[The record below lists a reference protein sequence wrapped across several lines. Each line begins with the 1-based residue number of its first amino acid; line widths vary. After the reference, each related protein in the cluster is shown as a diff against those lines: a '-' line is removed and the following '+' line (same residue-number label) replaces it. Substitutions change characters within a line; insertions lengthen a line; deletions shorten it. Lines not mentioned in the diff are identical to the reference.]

1 MSAINAATRSALD
14 RKILLVPESQQHKL
28 TAFRQN
34 RFSQVQYRADIDG
47 LRAIAVLLVIAY
59 HFGLTQFSGGYL
71 GVDVFFVI
79 SGFLITSQI
88 LSQIE
93 RGQFRFADFYARR
106 ARRILPALFAVVGSS
121 LVAGYILLLPLDL
134 KALGEQAM
142 YAVFGVSNFYFLS
155 ETGYFSKEAHQLP
168 LLHTW
173 SLGVEEQFYLIWPLI
188 CVATLSWLKLSAR
201 LNLAVLFVLCAASF
215 AWLLLNR
222 GTNPE
227 FSFFMLPTRAWQLG
241 LGAMIAFAPSVSK
254 RGLSEVQV
262 LIGLALILASATLT
276 TADDKTMEYGIIGA
290 TVGAGLIVWPK
301 GQNGWADRLLSITPL
316 VGVGKISYSAYLW
329 HWPLFVFF
337 IVWNSGAMPD
347 GHDIAV
353 LALVTLALS
362 YLSYRFIETPFRQR
376 KDSSFW
382 VLAVAFSIATAIG
395 LLGFFLFK
403 NEGVPGRLSAENQ
416 LIAEYLERKKV
427 KSKNYAC
434 SFPDFDRNELEIKCL
449 DEDRFGVPVLLMGD
463 SHAHHFQ
470 AALRNRYPEA
480 YFHIASYS
488 LCLPLL
494 GGTPNKEKSKNSRQC
509 AEIYRHLFDGLLTEG
524 RYKTIILSAR
534 WKNNDW
540 SKIESTVKYLK
551 QFADEVIV
559 FGPTLEYVMPLPSL
573 LLADALPRRST
584 QELRNSYTKQ
594 DLLKEIDASMKE
606 LVVTQGGTYY
616 SLLDLLCAKTS
627 DECISVDETGIPL
640 AWDYGHLTYE
650 GANFILK
657 GFEEQGLRLP

>member
-1 MSAINAATRSALD
+1 M
-14 RKILLVPESQQHKL
+14 
-28 TAFRQN
+28 
-34 RFSQVQYRADIDG
+34 QYRADIDG

-155 ETGYFSKEAHQLP
+155 ETGYFSREAHQLP

-188 CVATLSWLKLSAR
+188 CVATLSWLKLGAR
-201 LNLAVLFVLCAASF
+201 LTLAVLFVLSAASF

-241 LGAMIAFAPSVSK
+241 LGAMIAFAPSVSQ

-276 TADDKTMEYGIIGA
+276 NADDKTMEYGIIGA

-301 GQNGWADRLLSITPL
+301 GQNGLADRLLSITPL

-337 IVWNSGAMPD
+337 IVWNSGAMPE
-347 GHDIAV
+347 GYEIAA

-362 YLSYRFIETPFRQR
+362 YLSYLFIETPFRQR
-376 KDSSFW
+376 KDSSFRI
-382 VLAVAFSIATAIG
+382 LAVAFSMAAAIG

-403 NEGVPGRLSAENQ
+403 NEGAPGRLSAEDQ
-416 LIAEYLERKKV
+416 LIAQYLERKIV
-427 KSKNYAC
+427 KPDEYAC
-434 SFPDFDRNELEIKCL
+434 SFPDLEGLEGEIKCL

-463 SHAHHFQ
+463 SHANHFQ
-470 AALRNRYPEA
+470 AALRNRYPDA
-480 YFHIASYS
+480 YFHLATYTH
-488 LCLPLL
+488 CLPLL
-494 GGTPNKEKSKNSRQC
+494 GGTPNKYNSKNAKQC
-509 AEIYRHLFDGLLTEG
+509 NENYRILFDGLLKEG
-524 RYKTIILSAR
+524 RYETIILSAR
-534 WKNNDW
+534 WRINDW
-540 SKIESTVKYLK
+540 SGIDETVRFLK
-551 QFADEVIV
+551 QYADRVIV
-559 FGPTLEYVMPLPSL
+559 FGPTLEYVSPLPSL
-573 LLADALPRRST
+573 LLQDAFPRRSVQT
-584 QELRNSYTKQ
+584 LTESYSKN
-594 DLLKEIDASMKE
+594 EILHEINATMRDSVPAE
-606 LVVTQGGTYY
+606 GGTYF
-616 SLLDLLCAKTS
+616 SILDLLCPKKGEECTS
-627 DECISVDETGIPL
+627 IDEAGIPI
-640 AWDYGHLTYE
+640 ARDYGHLTYE